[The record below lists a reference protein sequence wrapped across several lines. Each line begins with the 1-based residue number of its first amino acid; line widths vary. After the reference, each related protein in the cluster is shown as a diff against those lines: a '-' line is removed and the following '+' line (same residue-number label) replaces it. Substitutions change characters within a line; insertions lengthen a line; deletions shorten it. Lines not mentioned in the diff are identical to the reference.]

1 MIPVKI
7 CGLTIAEDAQLAMRL
22 GAAAVGMIFF
32 EASPRCVTP
41 AQARTIIAGLDSAV
55 TKVGIFVNELPEQV
69 NAVVDQVGLDLVQLS
84 GDESPEDCTRIIA
97 PVIKTLHIAA
107 DFDVGRAGQ
116 YDVRALLLD
125 THRRGS
131 YGGTGQAFDWKA
143 IDRGALHRPVILSGG
158 LHAANILEGIATLAP
173 DAVDVGSGVEA
184 APGRKDPEKLAALF
198 AVLKSTRATDA
209 VAF

>member
-7 CGLTIAEDAQLAMRL
+7 CGLTNLDDAQLAVRL

-41 AQARTIIAGLDSAV
+41 AQARKITAGLDSAV
-55 TKVGIFVNELPEQV
+55 TMVGIFVNEPPEQV

-84 GDESPEDCTRIIA
+84 GDESPEDCARITA
-97 PVIKTLHIAA
+97 PVIKTLHVGQ
-107 DFDVGRAGQ
+107 DFDAALASD
-116 YDVRALLLD
+116 YNVRALLLD
-125 THRRGS
+125 THRRGI

-158 LHAANILEGIATLAP
+158 LHAGNILEGIATLAP

-198 AVLKSTRATDA
+198 TALKSTRATDA
-209 VAF
+209 VVF

>member
-7 CGLTIAEDAQLAMRL
+7 CGLTNLDDAQLAVRL

-41 AQARTIIAGLDSAV
+41 AQARTIIAGLNSAV
-55 TKVGIFVNELPEQV
+55 TKVGIFVNEPPEQV
-69 NAVVDQVGLDLVQLS
+69 NTVVDQVGLDLVQLS
-84 GDESPEDCTRIIA
+84 GDESPEDCTHITA
-97 PVIKTLHIAA
+97 PVIKTVHVAA
-107 DFDVGRAGQ
+107 DFDAGRAGQ

-125 THRRGS
+125 TQRRGS
-131 YGGTGQAFDWKA
+131 YGGTGQVFDWQA

-158 LHAANILEGIATLAP
+158 LQAGNILEGIATLAP
-173 DAVDVGSGVEA
+173 DAVDIGSGVEA

-198 AVLKSTRATDA
+198 ATLKSTRATDA
-209 VAF
+209 VIF